1 MRWHVLL
8 LVGGL
13 APLAGCHLA
22 ETAFHNAVNEP
33 AMYLDEKHVTHEC
46 RAEGRRAVRDLR
58 RQQAMTEDYED
69 GFVDGYADA
78 LERGGTPVP
87 PAVPPT
93 KYRRG
98 RFLNQ
103 NGHARVHDYFAG
115 FQHGA
120 TCATA
125 SGQRQYLTVPMLLAD
140 PAPEQ
145 LPVVPQV
152 PVAPPPVVQQEIP
165 PRATKEQDTSIPR
178 ALELLEKLRK
188 GSGTKEP
195 SRPPVAAKPPP
206 PEALENKEPEPR
218 VASARKEG
226 QPNIASTA
234 CRTDRSHVV
243 ALDACS
249 ELIERFP
256 DFAEAYFVRGWALSE
271 RRDFKR
277 AIEDLTRVVEL
288 NPYHARAFALR
299 ARAHHTSRAH
309 NAAIDDYSRA
319 IELSPK
325 DAALYNNR
333 GLARTFVSDLPGA
346 LVDYNRAI
354 ELNPNYALAYYNR
367 GRVHWRNGRK
377 GDLALA
383 DLTRAIELD
392 ARLPFAFSVRAD
404 IYAEMGK
411 HADAISDF
419 TRVIEVEPRSSG
431 AYVSRSRSY
440 IETGDF
446 DKALSDANRAIELF
460 KSYKK
465 IPDHRI
471 L

>member
-152 PVAPPPVVQQEIP
+152 PKEQCAPAGGPNGPLPGTRVAAPKAVSSMPATASPKPVPTDTTILPPARPLVPPPVAPPPVPVTPPPSPEVKADVPPVIPAPNGVVP
-165 PRATKEQDTSIPR
+165 PR
-178 ALELLEKLRK
+178 
-188 GSGTKEP
+188 
-195 SRPPVAAKPPP
+195 
-206 PEALENKEPEPR
+206 PEPR
-218 VASARKEG
+218 V
-226 QPNIASTA
+226 
-234 CRTDRSHVV
+234 VV
-243 ALDACS
+243 TPKP
-249 ELIERFP
+249 E
-256 DFAEAYFVRGWALSE
+256 
-271 RRDFKR
+271 
-277 AIEDLTRVVEL
+277 
-288 NPYHARAFALR
+288 
-299 ARAHHTSRAH
+299 SR
-309 NAAIDDYSRA
+309 
-319 IELSPK
+319 
-325 DAALYNNR
+325 
-333 GLARTFVSDLPGA
+333 
-346 LVDYNRAI
+346 
-354 ELNPNYALAYYNR
+354 
-367 GRVHWRNGRK
+367 
-377 GDLALA
+377 
-383 DLTRAIELD
+383 
-392 ARLPFAFSVRAD
+392 
-404 IYAEMGK
+404 
-411 HADAISDF
+411 
-419 TRVIEVEPRSSG
+419 
-431 AYVSRSRSY
+431 
-440 IETGDF
+440 
-446 DKALSDANRAIELF
+446 
-460 KSYKK
+460 
-465 IPDHRI
+465 
-471 L
+471 